1 MHNKFMP
8 GMLIKI
14 KGVLKM
20 SDYVFKFKK
29 GEVEIELKSDDPKFV
44 EDQLDKWRDVLLK
57 D

>member
-1 MHNKFMP
+1 
-8 GMLIKI
+8 
-14 KGVLKM
+14 M

-44 EDQLDKWRDVLLK
+44 EDQLDKWRDMLLK

>member
-1 MHNKFMP
+1 
-8 GMLIKI
+8 
-14 KGVLKM
+14 M